1 MEHLSVSEAA
11 RRLGARPRDISD
23 LFYRRQ
29 LSDERCP
36 IVGGR
41 RLIPESYLDVIGMAL
56 RRAGRPVNRPTAARD
71 ESRGSTGAADAPRAS
86 RLVGGGRN
94 SGREGGGR

>member
-1 MEHLSVSEAA
+1 MKHLSVSEVA
-11 RRLGARPRDISD
+11 RRLGARPRDISE

-41 RLIPESYLDVIGMAL
+41 RLIPESYLVVIGMAL
-56 RRAGRPVNRPTAARD
+56 RRSGRPVGGPTAAAD
-71 ESRGSTGAADAPRAS
+71 ESTNSTGAAEAPRAA
-86 RLVGGGRN
+86 RTAAGGRD
-94 SGREGGGR
+94 SECEGGG